1 MKVAK
6 KEAFFSELKKL
17 CRPDMGLIP
26 KRAVIEA
33 FQNVEFNIDKSLIN
47 EEKREVKENDWKIAV
62 LAHKASF
69 PYKKWEKL
77 LQSIDFLIKV
87 WYNKHIN

>member
-17 CRPDMGLIP
+17 CRPDMGLIS
-26 KRAVIEA
+26 KRAVVEA

-47 EEKREVKENDWKIAV
+47 EEKREVKEND
-62 LAHKASF
+62 
-69 PYKKWEKL
+69 
-77 LQSIDFLIKV
+77 
-87 WYNKHIN
+87 